1 MNTCSDVCLARTA
14 CSACHDRKVRCDAHD
29 GGIPCSNCR
38 AGSPSMA
45 DSCRIHQKRK
55 RQSRLKAREPL
66 FQESM
71 QASRQSHEY
80 AASLAPSPGVS
91 STGKSGEGR
100 RFAKTL
106 SGSGSASAPSVYHG
120 HATPRPLDSTPRS
133 VTSLAG
139 APLHPTEDGDF
150 RRYLIEF
157 IDQPHLTER
166 PIDKEARMA
175 YVGTE
180 VSNTSFLVRQQFGPK
195 TVGVSHYPTNRLSRQ
210 HTCHEPDRLP
220 VEAFQLPSKSVVD
233 RLLDAYFTHINPTF
247 PVVDQDLFLV
257 QYQARDPQN
266 PPSLLLLH
274 AMLVAG
280 AHVFYDRDE
289 RDAQK
294 ALFFRRAK
302 TLFDARFERNRDTVV
317 QAALL
322 LTWHSD
328 GAEDVVANSWHWVGV
343 AARTAMGLGM
353 HRNADKSTLVPH
365 NKRMWRRIWW
375 LLFQCDV
382 LVSLQYGRPQAIR
395 LEESDVKRLQASDF
409 EHCGPHVQV
418 DHCLQQTELCMIIS
432 RGMKG
437 QFCLSRSPD
446 PQARREELQGTEQEL
461 AGWLLQQHLSGPQS
475 EVSGASLQLVFN
487 TALLLFHRCQPD
499 EDGSRA
505 SQQQEDNNTCSSA
518 AVEIQHIFQQLCER
532 GQLGS
537 LWVFGVN
544 CLFTAL
550 IQLSVQV
557 KTSNPV
563 VAISALR
570 RYESALST
578 MRQLAE
584 YWPNAASI
592 LHFFESF
599 ARPGLQDTQKRKEQ
613 DLVQKEEEI
622 RPAPRLLK
630 SGGLEEIDDGQEASS
645 VLTLADKHDA
655 DGGTRVLESAETESL
670 EESHLDGSRKVSPHQ
685 RGVGSSHTFGNVDE
699 ILEAWQE
706 WQRMS
711 EPGYSDDFLFTF

>member
-1 MNTCSDVCLARTA
+1 
-14 CSACHDRKVRCDAHD
+14 
-29 GGIPCSNCR
+29 
-38 AGSPSMA
+38 MA

-55 RQSRLKAREPL
+55 RQSRLKIKGQL
-66 FQESM
+66 VQEGGAAANNPGSL
-71 QASRQSHEY
+71 QTNLRYHNHPGSFTSSPRANY
-80 AASLAPSPGVS
+80 AAKGDYGHLFVKAQPGSVS
-91 STGKSGEGR
+91 AGTG
-100 RFAKTL
+100 
-106 SGSGSASAPSVYHG
+106 SVDHER
-120 HATPRPLDSTPRS
+120 TDPRPPDSTPQS
-133 VTSLAG
+133 ITSLAG
-139 APLHPTEDGDF
+139 APLQPTEDGDF

-157 IDQPHLTER
+157 IDQPHLIER

-180 VSNTSFLVRQQFGPK
+180 VSNTNFLVRQHFGQK
-195 TVGVSHYPTNRLSRQ
+195 TLGVSHYPTNRLSRR

-220 VEAFQLPSKSVVD
+220 IEAFQLPSKSVVD
-233 RLLDAYFTHINPTF
+233 KLLDAYFTRINPTF
-247 PVVDQDLFLV
+247 PVVDQDLFLA

-274 AMLVAG
+274 AILVAG
-280 AHVFYDRDE
+280 AHILYGRLE

-353 HRNADKSTLVPH
+353 HRDADNSTLVPH
-365 NKRMWRRIWW
+365 NKRMWRRVWW

-409 EHCGPHVQV
+409 EHCGPQVQV
-418 DHCLQQTELCMIIS
+418 DHCLQQSELCIIMS
-432 RGMKG
+432 RAMKG

-446 PQARREELQGTEQEL
+446 NQARKEELRGTEQEL

-475 EVSGASLQLVFN
+475 DVSGASLQLLFN
-487 TALLLFHRCQPD
+487 TALVLFHRCQPEENINCSD
-499 EDGSRA
+499 
-505 SQQQEDNNTCSSA
+505 QQKGDNNTCSSA
-518 AVEIQHIFQQLCER
+518 AVEIQHIFEQLCDR

-544 CLFTAL
+544 SLFTAL

-563 VAISALR
+563 VSISALR
-570 RYESALST
+570 RYESALSA
-578 MRQLAE
+578 MRQLTE
-584 YWPNAASI
+584 YWPNAVSI
-592 LHFFESF
+592 LHFFENF
-599 ARPGLQDTQKRKEQ
+599 VRPGLQDSQNCKAEESIPKEGR
-613 DLVQKEEEI
+613 I
-622 RPAPRLLK
+622 CNPRLVRDSRLENDGHGMGTTL
-630 SGGLEEIDDGQEASS
+630 SGGERHDTGHDEDTLGRVEGEGLGEPTSDDQQQI
-645 VLTLADKHDA
+645 TLHHRTI
-655 DGGTRVLESAETESL
+655 GTNN
-670 EESHLDGSRKVSPHQ
+670 
-685 RGVGSSHTFGNVDE
+685 TFGSADE

>member
-1 MNTCSDVCLARTA
+1 
-14 CSACHDRKVRCDAHD
+14 
-29 GGIPCSNCR
+29 
-38 AGSPSMA
+38 MA
-45 DSCRIHQKRK
+45 DNCRIHQKRK
-55 RQSRLKAREPL
+55 RQSRLRARTSPL
-66 FQESM
+66 HKELPTSQLNRPGALQTS
-71 QASRQSHEY
+71 SLQSHQ
-80 AASLAPSPGVS
+80 S
-91 STGKSGEGR
+91 KSH
-100 RFAKTL
+100 
-106 SGSGSASAPSVYHG
+106 SGSATASSPSGRPKYVV
-120 HATPRPLDSTPRS
+120 PRPQDSTPRS

-180 VSNTSFLVRQQFGPK
+180 VSNTSFLVRQQFGHK
-195 TVGVSHYPTNRLSRQ
+195 TVGVSHYPTNRLSRR
-210 HTCHEPDRLP
+210 HACHEPDRLP
-220 VEAFQLPSKSVVD
+220 IEAFQLPSKSVVD

-247 PVVDQDLFLV
+247 PIVDQDLFLA
-257 QYQARDPQN
+257 QYQARDPHN

-280 AHVFYDRDE
+280 AHVLYDHTE

-302 TLFDARFERNRDTVV
+302 TLFDARFERNRDIVV

-328 GAEDVVANSWHWVGV
+328 DAEDVVANSWHWVGV

-353 HRNADKSTLVPH
+353 HRDADKSKLVPH
-365 NKRMWRRIWW
+365 NKRMWRRVWW
-375 LLFQCDV
+375 LLFQFDV

-409 EHCGPHVQV
+409 QHCGTRVQV
-418 DHCLQQTELCMIIS
+418 DHCLQQTDLCIIIS

-437 QFCLSRSPD
+437 QFYLSRNPGLL
-446 PQARREELQGTEQEL
+446 ARREMMQETEQEL

-475 EVSGASLQLVFN
+475 AVSGASLQLLFN
-487 TALLLFHRCQPD
+487 TALVLFNRSQPVENSNNVD
-499 EDGSRA
+499 P
-505 SQQQEDNNTCSSA
+505 QQQQDDNNTCSSA
-518 AVEIQHIFQQLCER
+518 AMEIQHIFQQLCER
-532 GQLGS
+532 DQLS
-537 LWVFGVN
+537 NLWVFSVN

-570 RYESALST
+570 RYESALSA

-584 YWPNAASI
+584 YWPNAVSV

-599 ARPGLQDTQKRKEQ
+599 VGLGLQDIQKRKGEEAS
-613 DLVQKEEEI
+613 LKEEGKRSDSRSAKGHSLRGDEQ
-622 RPAPRLLK
+622 
-630 SGGLEEIDDGQEASS
+630 EIDSALFLGERRSTSGDEVS
-645 VLTLADKHDA
+645 LARA
-655 DGGTRVLESAETESL
+655 GTGHYQDSPLDVHQVF
-670 EESHLDGSRKVSPHQ
+670 SHQQ
-685 RGVGSSHTFGNVDE
+685 RGINPGHTFGNVDE

-706 WQRMS
+706 WQRTP
-711 EPGYSDDFLFTF
+711 EPGPSDDFMFTF

>member
-1 MNTCSDVCLARTA
+1 
-14 CSACHDRKVRCDAHD
+14 
-29 GGIPCSNCR
+29 
-38 AGSPSMA
+38 
-45 DSCRIHQKRK
+45 
-55 RQSRLKAREPL
+55 
-66 FQESM
+66 
-71 QASRQSHEY
+71 
-80 AASLAPSPGVS
+80 
-91 STGKSGEGR
+91 
-100 RFAKTL
+100 
-106 SGSGSASAPSVYHG
+106 
-120 HATPRPLDSTPRS
+120 
-133 VTSLAG
+133 
-139 APLHPTEDGDF
+139 
-150 RRYLIEF
+150 
-157 IDQPHLTER
+157 
-166 PIDKEARMA
+166 MA

-180 VSNTSFLVRQQFGPK
+180 VSNTSFLVQQQFGQK
-195 TVGVSHYPTNRLSRQ
+195 TVGVSHYPTNRLSRR

-220 VEAFQLPSKSVVD
+220 IEAFQLPSKSVVD
-233 RLLDAYFTHINPTF
+233 RLLDAYFSHINPTF
-247 PVVDQDLFLV
+247 PVVDQDLFLA
-257 QYQARDPQN
+257 QYRARDPQN

-280 AHVFYDRDE
+280 AHVLYDRAE

-328 GAEDVVANSWHWVGV
+328 GAEDVVANSWHWIGV

-353 HRNADKSTLVPH
+353 HRDADKSTLVPH
-365 NKRMWRRIWW
+365 NKRMWRRVWW

-382 LVSLQYGRPQAIR
+382 LVSLQYGRPPAIR

-409 EHCGPHVQV
+409 EHCGPQVQV

-446 PQARREELQGTEQEL
+446 PQVRREQLQETEQEL

-475 EVSGASLQLVFN
+475 DVSGASLQLLFN
-487 TALLLFHRCQPD
+487 TALVLFHRGQPD
-499 EDGSRA
+499 EDMNRA
-505 SQQQEDNNTCSSA
+505 SQQQDDNNTCSSA
-518 AVEIQHIFQQLCER
+518 AVEIQHIFEQLCER
-532 GQLGS
+532 DQLGG

-570 RYESALST
+570 RYESALSA

-599 ARPGLQDTQKRKEQ
+599 VRPGLQECQNRKEKEI
-613 DLVQKEEEI
+613 LLKEEGRRSDVQPVKGKGSE
-622 RPAPRLLK
+622 
-630 SGGLEEIDDGQEASS
+630 DDDDQA
-645 VLTLADKHDA
+645 VPFMPTLGERHNDDVAA
-655 DGGTRVLESAETESL
+655 EGAAETGAYGDTTLDVQGMSL
-670 EESHLDGSRKVSPHQ
+670 PQ
-685 RGVGSSHTFGNVDE
+685 RGGIGSSHTFGNVDE

-711 EPGYSDDFLFTF
+711 EPGYSDDFMFTF

>member
-1 MNTCSDVCLARTA
+1 MNLERTSPTDQSSIHTVARTA
-14 CSACHDRKVRCDAHD
+14 CVACHDRKVKCDAHD
-29 GGIPCSNCR
+29 GGIPCSHCR

-45 DSCRIHQKRK
+45 DNCRIHQKRK
-55 RQSRLKAREPL
+55 RQSRLRARTLPL
-66 FQESM
+66 HKELPTTQLNKPGAL
-71 QASRQSHEY
+71 QASSLQSHQPE
-80 AASLAPSPGVS
+80 SH
-91 STGKSGEGR
+91 
-100 RFAKTL
+100 
-106 SGSGSASAPSVYHG
+106 SGSATTSSPSS
-120 HATPRPLDSTPRS
+120 RPEYVVPPPPDSTSRS

-139 APLHPTEDGDF
+139 APLHPTEDGDY

-180 VSNTSFLVRQQFGPK
+180 VSNTSFLVRQQFGHK
-195 TVGVSHYPTNRLSRQ
+195 TVGVSHYPTNRLSRR

-220 VEAFQLPSKSVVD
+220 IEAFQLPSKSVVD
-233 RLLDAYFTHINPTF
+233 RLLDAYFTHIHPTF
-247 PVVDQDLFLV
+247 PVVDQDLFLA
-257 QYQARDPQN
+257 QYQARDPHN

-274 AMLVAG
+274 AILVAG
-280 AHVFYDRDE
+280 AHVLYDRTE

-294 ALFFRRAK
+294 VLFFRRAK
-302 TLFDARFERNRDTVV
+302 TLLDARFERNRDTVV

-328 GAEDVVANSWHWVGV
+328 GAEDVVANSWYWVGF

-353 HRNADKSTLVPH
+353 HRDADKSTLVPH
-365 NKRMWRRIWW
+365 NKRMWRRVWW

-409 EHCGPHVQV
+409 ENCGTHVQV
-418 DHCLQQTELCMIIS
+418 DYCLQQTNLCIIIS

-437 QFCLSRSPD
+437 HFCLSRSLD
-446 PQARREELQGTEQEL
+446 PLARRERMQETDQEL

-475 EVSGASLQLVFN
+475 AVSGASSQLLFN
-487 TALLLFHRCQPD
+487 TALVLFNRNQPV
-499 EDGSRA
+499 EDSNNGDPQK
-505 SQQQEDNNTCSSA
+505 QQDDKNTCSSA
-518 AVEIQHIFQQLCER
+518 AMEIQHIFQQLCER
-532 GQLGS
+532 DQLRS
-537 LWVFGVN
+537 LWVFSVN

-570 RYESALST
+570 RYESALSA

-599 ARPGLQDTQKRKEQ
+599 VGPGLQDSQKLKGEDTSVKEGKRS
-613 DLVQKEEEI
+613 DSRSAKGHC
-622 RPAPRLLK
+622 RL
-630 SGGLEEIDDGQEASS
+630 GGDKQEIDSNW
-645 VLTLADKHDA
+645 LTGGGEVALAGA
-655 DGGTRVLESAETESL
+655 GTGHCEGP
-670 EESHLDGSRKVSPHQ
+670 HLDIHQVLPHQ
-685 RGVGSSHTFGNVDE
+685 QRGINPGHMSGNVDE

-706 WQRMS
+706 WQRMP
-711 EPGYSDDFLFTF
+711 EPGPSDDFMFTF

>member
-1 MNTCSDVCLARTA
+1 
-14 CSACHDRKVRCDAHD
+14 
-29 GGIPCSNCR
+29 
-38 AGSPSMA
+38 
-45 DSCRIHQKRK
+45 
-55 RQSRLKAREPL
+55 
-66 FQESM
+66 
-71 QASRQSHEY
+71 
-80 AASLAPSPGVS
+80 
-91 STGKSGEGR
+91 
-100 RFAKTL
+100 
-106 SGSGSASAPSVYHG
+106 
-120 HATPRPLDSTPRS
+120 
-133 VTSLAG
+133 
-139 APLHPTEDGDF
+139 
-150 RRYLIEF
+150 
-157 IDQPHLTER
+157 
-166 PIDKEARMA
+166 MA

-195 TVGVSHYPTNRLSRQ
+195 TVGVSHYPTNRLSRR

-220 VEAFQLPSKSVVD
+220 IEAFQLPSKPVVD

-247 PVVDQDLFLV
+247 PVVDQDLFLA
-257 QYQARDPQN
+257 QYEARDPQN

-280 AHVFYDRDE
+280 AHVLYDRAE
-289 RDAQK
+289 RDAHK

-322 LTWHSD
+322 LTWHAD
-328 GAEDVVANSWHWVGV
+328 GAEDVVANAWHWIGV

-353 HRNADKSTLVPH
+353 HRAADGSTLVAH
-365 NKRMWRRIWW
+365 NQRMWRRVWW

-382 LVSLQYGRPQAIR
+382 LVSLQYGRPPAVR
-395 LEESDVKRLQASDF
+395 LEESDVKPLQAEDF
-409 EHCGPHVQV
+409 VHCGPRVQV
-418 DHCLQQTELCMIIS
+418 HHCVQQTALCMIIA

-446 PQARREELQGTEQEL
+446 PLVRRAQLRETEQEL

-475 EVSGASLQLVFN
+475 DVSGASLQLLFN
-487 TALLLFHRCQPD
+487 TVLVLFHRGQPGEED
-499 EDGSRA
+499 EVEEEGMGGNRV
-505 SQQQEDNNTCSSA
+505 SQQQEDSNTCASA
-518 AVEIQHIFQQLCER
+518 AVEIQHIFEQLCER
-532 GQLGS
+532 DQLGS

-570 RYESALST
+570 RYESALSA

-599 ARPGLQDTQKRKEQ
+599 VRPGLQECQNRKEKEMLLCKEQGRRRRSDAPLIKGGHGRQ
-613 DLVQKEEEI
+613 DDDDDDDNLGGTAVPFL
-622 RPAPRLLK
+622 PARGDRH
-630 SGGLEEIDDGQEASS
+630 GGDVAADVGGTRDYGDTTTTLDGQEMS
-645 VLTLADKHDA
+645 LPPR
-655 DGGTRVLESAETESL
+655 GG
-670 EESHLDGSRKVSPHQ
+670 GI
-685 RGVGSSHTFGNVDE
+685 GVGSSTTTTTHTFGNVDE
-699 ILEAWQE
+699 ILEAWQD

-711 EPGYSDDFLFTF
+711 ETGYSDVDFLFTF

>member
-1 MNTCSDVCLARTA
+1 
-14 CSACHDRKVRCDAHD
+14 
-29 GGIPCSNCR
+29 
-38 AGSPSMA
+38 MA
-45 DSCRIHQKRK
+45 DNCRIHQKRK
-55 RQSRLKAREPL
+55 RQSRLKARRSP
-66 FQESM
+66 FQDPS
-71 QASRQSHEY
+71 AVQSHGHPGPSATSPEDRPASKGDDGHAFTNAPSGSSFPSASSVRQEY
-80 AASLAPSPGVS
+80 APAA
-91 STGKSGEGR
+91 
-100 RFAKTL
+100 
-106 SGSGSASAPSVYHG
+106 
-120 HATPRPLDSTPRS
+120 RPPDSTPRS

-175 YVGTE
+175 YIGTE
-180 VSNTSFLVRQQFGPK
+180 VSNTSFLVRQQFGQK
-195 TVGVSHYPTNRLSRQ
+195 TLGISHYPTNRLSRR

-220 VEAFQLPSKSVVD
+220 IEAFQLPSKSVVD

-247 PVVDQDLFLV
+247 PVVDQDLFLA

-280 AHVFYDRDE
+280 AHVLYDRAE

-328 GAEDVVANSWHWVGV
+328 GAEDVIANSWHWIGV

-353 HRNADKSTLVPH
+353 HRDADKSTLVPH
-365 NKRMWRRIWW
+365 NKRMWRRVWW

-382 LVSLQYGRPQAIR
+382 LISLQYGRPQAIR

-409 EHCGPHVQV
+409 EHCGHKVQV
-418 DHCLQQTELCMIIS
+418 NHCLQQTDLCIIIS
-432 RGMKG
+432 RGLKG
-437 QFCLSRSPD
+437 RFCLSRSPD
-446 PQARREELQGTEQEL
+446 PHVRRKELQETEQEL
-461 AGWLLQQHLSGPQS
+461 AGWLLQQHLSSPQS
-475 EVSGASLQLVFN
+475 DISGASLQLLFN
-487 TALLLFHRCQPD
+487 TALVLFHRSQPD
-499 EDGSRA
+499 DESSRV
-505 SQQQEDNNTCSSA
+505 SEQQNDNSTCSSA
-518 AVEIQHIFQQLCER
+518 AVEIQHIFDQLCER
-532 GQLGS
+532 GQLSS

-570 RYESALST
+570 RYESALSA

-599 ARPGLQDTQKRKEQ
+599 VRPGLQDSQACEEKDSR
-613 DLVQKEEEI
+613 LKEEGRLSSS
-622 RPAPRLLK
+622 RPSRSK
-630 SGGLEEIDDGQEASS
+630 SVEEGPIGPSSNRHNSEGDEVVLDSIQTGTYGQS
-645 VLTLADKHDA
+645 
-655 DGGTRVLESAETESL
+655 SL
-670 EESHLDGSRKVSPHQ
+670 EAHQ
-685 RGVGSSHTFGNVDE
+685 GTSFPPRGVGGSHTFGNVDE